1 MVNVLGKEII
11 DRLNSVIE
19 NPQSELVYSNEFE
32 LLIAVMLSAQCTD
45 KRVNMIT
52 SELFAVYNRPEQLMK
67 LSQEELESYI
77 KSCNYYKTKAKN
89 IIEMSKILVEKFGGK
104 VPQSHQELIS
114 LPGVGNK
121 TANVVQA
128 VAYNMQ
134 ALAVDTHVLRVSN
147 RLGFSN
153 SKNPSRC
160 EEDLKKIFKD
170 FDWVHLHHLLL
181 LFGRYFCTAR
191 KPKCDGC
198 ILKDICKKSD

>member
-1 MVNVLGKEII
+1 MVNVSGKEII

-52 SELFAVYNRPEQLMK
+52 SELFAVYNRPEQFMK

-170 FDWVHLHHLLL
+170 FDWVQLHHLLL

>member
-1 MVNVLGKEII
+1 MVNELGKEII

-52 SELFAVYNRPEQLMK
+52 SELFAVYNRPEQFMK

-160 EEDLKKIFKD
+160 EDDLKKIFKD